1 MSSARAVAP
10 AMGLSNPKVQ
20 RLRRLVRR
28 ASDRREE
35 GVVVAEGA
43 KVIQAALDGG
53 ADIRELYLGPDA
65 DPSLEEAAARSGA
78 TLHRLSAGVLDRVA
92 STVTP
97 QSELALVDLPSAE
110 LGGLRSAELLLVGV
124 AIQDPGNAGTM
135 VRTALAAGASGIV
148 FCEGSVDV
156 FSPKTVRSSAGAVF
170 ALPIVQGLAP
180 VDALEAIAE
189 MGLNR
194 VGTSSAGGQDIYD
207 ADLAGRVAIVVGNEA
222 NGLPSEL
229 EDHLDQKVRIPMLGP
244 ADSLNVAVASAL
256 VCFEAVRQRRALAP
270 GDRS

>member
-1 MSSARAVAP
+1 
-10 AMGLSNPKVQ
+10 MGLSNPKVQ

-28 ASDRREE
+28 AADRRQE

-43 KVIQAALDGG
+43 KVIYAALDGG

-65 DPSLEEAAARSGA
+65 DPALEDVAGRSGA
-78 TLHRLSAGVLDRVA
+78 ALYRVSDGVMDRVA
-92 STVTP
+92 STVTA
-97 QSELALVDLPSAE
+97 QSELALVELPSAT
-110 LGGLRSAELLLVGV
+110 LHDLASAELVLVGV

-135 VRTALAAGASGIV
+135 VRTALAAGASGIL

-170 ALPIVQGLAP
+170 ALPVVQGLPPA
-180 VDALEAIAE
+180 DALETIAG
-189 MGLNR
+189 MGLAR
-194 VGTSSAGGQDIYD
+194 VGTSSAGGQDIYE

-222 NGLPSEL
+222 NGLPADL
-229 EDHLDQKVRIPMLGP
+229 DAHLDQKVRIPMLGP

-256 VCFEAVRQRRALAP
+256 VCFEAVRQRRVASR
-270 GDRS
+270 GSGS

>member
-1 MSSARAVAP
+1 MTARAAAP

-28 ASDRREE
+28 ASDRRAE
-35 GVVVAEGA
+35 GLVVAEGA
-43 KVIQAALDGG
+43 KVIHAALDGG
-53 ADIRELYLGPDA
+53 AEIRELYLGPDA
-65 DPSLEEAAARSGA
+65 DTEFADLVTRSGA
-78 TLHRLSAGVLDRVA
+78 KLHRLSGGVLDRVA

-97 QSELALVDLPSAE
+97 QSELALVALPSAA
-110 LGGLRSAELLLVGV
+110 LSDLASADLVLVGV

-170 ALPIVQGLAP
+170 ALPIVQGLGA
-180 VDALEAIAE
+180 DQALDEIAE
-189 MGLNR
+189 MGLSR
-194 VGTSSAGGQDIYD
+194 VGTSSADGVDLY
-207 ADLAGRVAIVVGNEA
+207 AAELAGRVAVVMGNEA
-222 NGLPSEL
+222 NGLPARL
-229 EDHLDQKVRIPMLGP
+229 DAHLDQKVRIPMLGP

-256 VCFEAVRQRRALAP
+256 VCFEAVRQRRVPA
-270 GDRS
+270 GGNGS